1 MSVDNKG
8 DLKVDSWC
16 LKIFLSNGEE
26 KTLVDMPDS
35 VSGIIDDYIDE
46 IEEDLVWKNG
56 RYLI

>member
-46 IEEDLVWKNG
+46 IEEDLVWKNE

>member
-1 MSVDNKG
+1 
-8 DLKVDSWC
+8 
-16 LKIFLSNGEE
+16 
-26 KTLVDMPDS
+26 MPDS

>member
-26 KTLVDMPDS
+26 KTLVDMPDDIAS
-35 VSGIIDDYIDE
+35 MIDE
-46 IEEDLVWKNG
+46 WLSELEEEVK
-56 RYLI
+56 